1 MDEVNPNLYH
11 RVRQAVH
18 KEWDPIGV
26 SAFTDE
32 MGEYDGYIPALCRLL
47 EEKPSLDQI
56 VAYLWEMKTESIGL
70 SGDLDSTE
78 EFAKI
83 LHNFVVDRVT

>member
-32 MGEYDGYIPALCRLL
+32 MGEYDGYIPAL
-47 EEKPSLDQI
+47 
-56 VAYLWEMKTESIGL
+56 
-70 SGDLDSTE
+70 
-78 EFAKI
+78 
-83 LHNFVVDRVT
+83 